1 MSSRNWSSVHDH
13 RNFMKTEWFF
23 KIEHVVLFTAWNQQA
38 QTLFKLRNIPS
49 SVESFSLSF
58 LKKFWKVCYIFHQ
71 CDIQLF
77 ANQMIFYW
85 TRYWSIFFF
94 CFFTFEMTSSLCK
107 NFWNIFELFSP
118 RFLQVQRSRMVS
130 PVNFFVEHSN
140 NFKRVKHK
148 NSSSFVHTPS
158 SMTWA

>member
-1 MSSRNWSSVHDH
+1 MVFSSWPQEFNEDRV
-13 RNFMKTEWFF
+13 NFFY
-23 KIEHVVLFTAWNQQA
+23 KIEHVVLFTAWNQQT

-58 LKKFWKVCYIFHQ
+58 FKEVLKSLLHFSPVWHSTVCQANDFLLNQILKYLL
-71 CDIQLF
+71 LF
-77 ANQMIFYW
+77 AF
-85 TRYWSIFFF
+85 
-94 CFFTFEMTSSLCK
+94 SLLRWLHLYAK
-107 NFWNIFELFSP
+107 IFWNIFELFSP

-148 NSSSFVHTPS
+148 NSSSFVHTLS